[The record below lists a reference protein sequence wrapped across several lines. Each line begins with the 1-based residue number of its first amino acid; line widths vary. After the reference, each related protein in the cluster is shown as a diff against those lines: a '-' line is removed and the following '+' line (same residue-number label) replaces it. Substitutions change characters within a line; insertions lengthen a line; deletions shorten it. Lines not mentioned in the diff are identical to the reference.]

1 MSDEFDVMAIDRED
15 GDLQT
20 WVRHVDE
27 LLRQLSSDMKDIKM
41 GLFKT
46 AQTPSSGSKLPL
58 SDPLKLSNV
67 SEIGHE
73 QMEQNAVIES
83 LQTAYKEETRRCDE
97 QARKVTTL
105 EHEIAE
111 KDQQIASYKKMIVRS
126 SRRED
131 GLNDSQI
138 IELFVKL
145 KSDIVSFCMK
155 CLPAGVEV
163 SPRFEGASPEIGDLF
178 MRAEVADELYLRF
191 FDPTTALFGHSDT
204 MNDYVFRRRQRDSG
218 SKRQADLR
226 LSSYQM
232 VERVFI
238 SAVKSGIMTDDE
250 AKDWRI
256 MTVNLA
262 RKAANEQVKY
272 PTAQAENVWK
282 HVLQRYSAHFA
293 SGKKKSHLNQTPEEL
308 IELCKTAYNI
318 ALLFRSSRIE
328 YRWMQMDDNADVSPR
343 EAEVL
348 GTTGVLQSE
357 PHRVARIIFG
367 GVIRGNRN
375 TGKLEDGL
383 TPLLRTGV
391 VIGFP

>member
-1 MSDEFDVMAIDRED
+1 M
-15 GDLQT
+15 
-20 WVRHVDE
+20 
-27 LLRQLSSDMKDIKM
+27 
-41 GLFKT
+41 
-46 AQTPSSGSKLPL
+46 
-58 SDPLKLSNV
+58 
-67 SEIGHE
+67 
-73 QMEQNAVIES
+73 IES

-138 IELFVKL
+138 VELFVKL

-238 SAVKSGIMTDDE
+238 SAVKSGIMTG
-250 AKDWRI
+250 
-256 MTVNLA
+256 NLL
-262 RKAANEQVKY
+262 
-272 PTAQAENVWK
+272 NV
-282 HVLQRYSAHFA
+282 V
-293 SGKKKSHLNQTPEEL
+293 
-308 IELCKTAYNI
+308 
-318 ALLFRSSRIE
+318 
-328 YRWMQMDDNADVSPR
+328 
-343 EAEVL
+343 
-348 GTTGVLQSE
+348 
-357 PHRVARIIFG
+357 
-367 GVIRGNRN
+367 
-375 TGKLEDGL
+375 
-383 TPLLRTGV
+383 
-391 VIGFP
+391 